1 MNDLERKKT
10 IEELERR
17 LESIPFLED
26 YVPILNFKLQYAD
39 RTMPMTV
46 MGINRLEQITDV
58 ARDLLKIPPE
68 AEPLCF
74 VMPNGEEHRDL
85 NKTFD
90 DIKLK
95 DGDVLTIKFRKPEG
109 A

>member
-1 MNDLERKKT
+1 MKDLERRKA
-10 IEELERR
+10 IEEAERR
-17 LESIPFLED
+17 LASIPFLED
-26 YVPILNFKLQYAD
+26 YISVYDFKLQYAD
-39 RTMPMTV
+39 RTTPMTV

-74 VMPNGEEHRDL
+74 VMPNGKKYRDL
-85 NKTFD
+85 SKTFD
-90 DIKLK
+90 EIKLQ
-95 DGDVLTIKFRKPEG
+95 DGDVLTIKPCKPEG